1 MRCVRASCWLTGSRR
16 AFCARVLALVVLWI
30 FAPTDGPFAAQ
41 LSAEVAAATPFT
53 GDVPAAIKERG
64 VFRAAFV
71 RAVPWAFR
79 NRHGDYVGFEIDVA
93 KQLARDMNV
102 EHRAFPTTF
111 GSIIPALVAR
121 RFDAIVGSMAVT
133 PHRQVTAV
141 FTEPYVPKA
150 AFGESVVVSR
160 KITKSITD
168 IDSLNRPDFIVA
180 SSRFS
185 QAAKVALETFPV
197 AEHRHFISHAQAIEA
212 VLLGEAVA
220 AVGPEPHPTLWSL
233 ENAEGLYMPF
243 GEETLNGGLYAI
255 AVRLDERDLLAYL
268 NKWIVVRKE
277 DGWLPERFRYWFRS
291 TEWYDEMVSPP
302 GRLQY
307 RE

>member
-1 MRCVRASCWLTGSRR
+1 MRCVWVSRWLTESRR
-16 AFCARVLALVVLWI
+16 VVCARVLVLGVLCI
-30 FAPTDGPFAAQ
+30 FIPTEGLFAAQ
-41 LSAEVAAATPFT
+41 LTSEVAAATPYA

-102 EHRAFPTTF
+102 EHGAFPTTF

-133 PHRQVTAV
+133 PHRQVTVV

-150 AFGESVVVSR
+150 AFGEGVVVSR

-185 QAAKVALETFPV
+185 QAAKVALETFPA
-197 AEHRHFISHAQAIEA
+197 AEHRHYFSHAQSIEA

-243 GEETLNGGLYAI
+243 GEETLNGGMYAI
-255 AVRLDERDLLAYL
+255 AVRLGDRDLLDYL